1 MLINLH
7 VKNLALIEETEIDFT
22 NHLNILTGETGA
34 GKSILIGSIQSA
46 LGSKIPKDMIRN
58 GCDSALIELVFHSDN
73 EIIRQKMEEYDI
85 PFEDGEIII
94 SRRITNNRVINKI
107 NDCSVTAARL
117 KELSPFLLDLSGQH
131 ENQRLLKPQNHLQI
145 LDHYNKTEIMP
156 VKNEVAAIH
165 REYQSLERQLRE
177 ENLGEEARIREIEF
191 LKYEIQEIESAALKE
206 GEDEELEELFQKI
219 SHSRDILAACG
230 AVYDLT
236 SGNAAS
242 AESLLGKAIRSLSDV
257 IKYDEGVSNLME
269 ELSTVDGLLNDFNR
283 DLSEYMSSMEFD
295 EETFNRTEE
304 RLDLIHRL
312 KAKYGESIPAIQ
324 QYKTKS
330 QQRLEELIHFDERME
345 SLKKQKQI
353 LDEKQESICSQL
365 TQLRKKAAVPLADA
379 IKKALIDLNFQDVR
393 FEIAFSEAPSCRAD
407 GKDNICFM
415 ISTNPGM
422 DVRPLQET
430 ASGGELSRIMLAIK
444 SVLADEEQVET
455 LIFDEIDAGI
465 SGRTAQKVSERLSQ
479 IARKRQV
486 IAITHLPQIAA
497 MADSH
502 YLIEKTSDQNS
513 TISRIYLLSEE
524 ESVQELARM
533 LGGAEITNTVLE
545 NAREMK
551 NFASRLTYAM
561 SQDKDNCR
569 MKNVE

>member
-1 MLINLH
+1 MLVNLH
-7 VKNLALIEETEIDFT
+7 VKNLALIEETDIDFT
-22 NHLNILTGETGA
+22 SHLNILTGETGA

-58 GCDSALIELVFHSDN
+58 GCDSALIELVFHTESDVVK
-73 EIIRQKMEEYDI
+73 QKMDEFDI

-94 SRRITNNRVINKI
+94 SRRITNNRVINKV
-107 NDCSVTAARL
+107 NDCSITAARL

-131 ENQRLLKPQNHLQI
+131 ENQLLLRPQNHLRI
-145 LDHYNKTEIMP
+145 LDNYDKTKITP
-156 VKNEVAAIH
+156 VKDAVAALYH
-165 REYQSLERQLRE
+165 QYQDTERQLTE
-177 ENLGEEARIREIEF
+177 ENIGEEERIREIEF
-191 LKYEIQEIESAALKE
+191 LKYEIQEIESAALRD
-206 GEDEELEELFQKI
+206 GEDEELEELFRKI
-219 SHSRDILAACG
+219 SHSRDILAACS
-230 AVYDLT
+230 AVYDMT
-236 SGNAAS
+236 SGSAAS
-242 AESLLGKAIRSLSDV
+242 AESILGKAIRSLSDV
-257 IKYDEGVSNLME
+257 INYDEGVGGLME

-295 EETFNRTEE
+295 EETFVNTEE

-312 KAKYGESIPAIQ
+312 KAKYGDSIPAVKE
-324 QYKTKS
+324 YKAKAES
-330 QQRLEELIHFDERME
+330 RLEALLHFDERME
-345 SLKKQKQI
+345 ELKAKRDDLLKK
-353 LDEKQESICSQL
+353 LDSECARLSGI
-365 TQLRKKAAVPLADA
+365 RKKAAGPLAES
-379 IKKALIDLNFQDVR
+379 IKQALLDLNFNQVR
-393 FEIAFSEAPSCRAD
+393 FEIAFTEAASYRAD
-407 GKDNICFM
+407 GRDNVCFM

-479 IARKRQV
+479 IAGKRQV

-502 YLIEKTSDQNS
+502 YLIEKTSDDHS
-513 TISRIYLLSEE
+513 TISRIYRLSEE
-524 ESVQELARM
+524 ESVEELARM
-533 LGGAEITNTVLE
+533 LGGAEITSTVLD

-551 NFASRLTYAM
+551 KFAARLTHAV
-561 SQDKDNCR
+561 S
-569 MKNVE
+569 EP

>member
-22 NHLNILTGETGA
+22 SHLNILTGETGA

-58 GCDSALIELVFHSDN
+58 GCDSALIELVFHTES
-73 EIIRQKMEEYDI
+73 EVVRQKMEEYDI

-107 NDCSVTAARL
+107 NDMSVTAARL

-131 ENQRLLKPQNHLQI
+131 ENQLLLKPQNHLRI
-145 LDHYNKTEIMP
+145 LDNYDKAKITPAKEKTAGLYRQFQA
-156 VKNEVAAIH
+156 V
-165 REYQSLERQLRE
+165 ERQLKE
-177 ENLGEEARIREIEF
+177 ENLGEEERLREMEF
-191 LKYEIQEIESAALKE
+191 LKYEIKEIESAALKE
-206 GEDEELEELFQKI
+206 GEDEELEELFQRI
-219 SHSRDILAACG
+219 SHSRDILSACASVHEMTSNG
-230 AVYDLT
+230 A
-236 SGNAAS
+236 SS
-242 AESLLGKAIRSLSDV
+242 AEDLLGKAIRALSDV
-257 IKYDEGVSNLME
+257 TKYDEDVSGLVE

-283 DLSEYMSSMEFD
+283 DLSEYMSSLEFD
-295 EETFNRTEE
+295 EETFVQTEE
-304 RLDLIHRL
+304 RLDLLHRL
-312 KAKYGESIPAIQ
+312 KAKYGDSIPAIQ
-324 QYKTKS
+324 AYRTKAEN
-330 QQRLEELIHFDERME
+330 RLKDLEHFDERMAELKAQRDTLAAELNE
-345 SLKKQKQI
+345 SC
-353 LDEKQESICSQL
+353 EAL
-365 TQLRKKAAVPLADA
+365 TTLRKKAASPLAA
-379 IKKALIDLNFQDVR
+379 SIKKALLDLNFNDVR
-393 FEIAFSEAPSCRAD
+393 FEIAFSEAASCRAD
-407 GKDNICFM
+407 GRDNVCFM

-422 DVRPLQET
+422 DLRPLQET

-479 IARKRQV
+479 IAEKRQV

-502 YLIEKTSDQNS
+502 YLIEKTSDRHS
-513 TISRIYLLSEE
+513 TISRIYRLSDD
-524 ESVQELARM
+524 ESVEELARM
-533 LGGAEITNTVLE
+533 LGGAEITSTVLD

-551 NFASRLTYAM
+551 NFAARLKHAA
-561 SQDKDNCR
+561 S
-569 MKNVE
+569 